1 MTMKKQILLLR
12 ISYWAAAISDFTIA
26 ILVLIPERMG
36 LTAIE
41 YPMGL
46 VSAIAFSW
54 GVLLLIAD
62 RMPFE
67 RRWIL
72 IPTIL
77 VVALLTIV
85 RIIFGI
91 NETIEFSTGFFLY
104 GVFLIVLMVYRYH
117 SANKLV
123 STNKYD

>member
-1 MTMKKQILLLR
+1 MKRQILLLR
-12 ISYWAAAISDFTIA
+12 FSYWAVAIADFYVA
-26 ILVLIPERMG
+26 VLVLIPERMG

-46 VSAIAFSW
+46 VSVIAFSW
-54 GVLLLIAD
+54 GVMLLIAD
-62 RMPFE
+62 RHLFE

-91 NETIEFSTGFFLY
+91 NEAVEFSTGFFLY
-104 GVFLIVLMVYRYH
+104 GVFLIVLMLYSYH

-123 STNKYD
+123 TTDKYN